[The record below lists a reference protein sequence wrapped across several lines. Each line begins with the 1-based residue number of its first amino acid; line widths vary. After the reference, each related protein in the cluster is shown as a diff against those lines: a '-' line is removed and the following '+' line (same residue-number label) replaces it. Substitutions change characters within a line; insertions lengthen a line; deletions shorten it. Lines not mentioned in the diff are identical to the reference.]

1 MKNLALKV
9 KILRR
14 PLRTPQNEKK
24 GLLMQEKELGT
35 SWVAQNRAIIKNFPE
50 DFLETTDVKEI
61 KLPQDVLVLGAEMFG
76 QYEIINSEGQ
86 AVLTAD
92 SFMKAKY
99 ILYSNRHKPKSI
111 KMPND
116 EKLVKETVKKYEK
129 YLDEL
134 LEQIKKEFEEKFPK
148 SKQLYEVTNYI
159 FASLNLKRY

>member
-1 MKNLALKV
+1 
-9 KILRR
+9 
-14 PLRTPQNEKK
+14 
-24 GLLMQEKELGT
+24 MQEKELGT

-50 DFLETTDVKEI
+50 DFLEETDVTEI
-61 KLPQDVLVLGAEMFG
+61 KLPQDVLVLGPEMFG
-76 QYEIINSEGQ
+76 QFEILNSEGN
-86 AVLTAD
+86 AALKAD
-92 SFMKAKY
+92 SFIKAKY

-116 EKLVKETVKKYEK
+116 DEIVKTTVKKYEK

-134 LEQIKKEFEEKFPK
+134 LEQIKKEFEDTFPK